1 MPEKHV
7 LIVDDHA
14 VMRTGVKQIFADLGY
29 GLAIHESGD
38 GDSMLEHFRQKNI
51 DLLVM
56 DIHLPNTD
64 SIRMVELVS
73 IRYPGT
79 YILVFSMLPEHIY
92 GRRMLKAGA
101 RGYLPKLSTIEEIRS
116 AFELA
121 LKRKSYLPP
130 NLSDLLDKESVE
142 EGNPDPFAQ
151 LSDREFEIVNLLLSG
166 CSVNGMAQR
175 LNLKHSTVGTYKARI
190 FDKLQVRS
198 IFELKDLAT
207 LYNFDRYYLDS

>member
-14 VMRTGVKQIFADLGY
+14 VMRTGVRQIFTDLGY
-29 GLAIHESGD
+29 GVAVHESGD
-38 GDSMLEHFRQKNI
+38 GDSMLEHFRQKKI
-51 DLLVM
+51 DLLIM
-56 DIHLPNTD
+56 DIQLPNTD

-73 IRYPGT
+73 IRYPKT

-101 RGYLPKLSTIEEIRS
+101 RGFLPKLSSIEEIRG
-116 AFELA
+116 AFCQA
-121 LKRKSYLPP
+121 LRHQSYLPP
-130 NLSDLLDKESVE
+130 GLGELLEKE
-142 EGNPDPFAQ
+142 EGEGGRYDPFAQ

-166 CSVNGMAQR
+166 CSINSIAQR

-190 FDKLQVRS
+190 FEKVQVRT

>member
-14 VMRTGVKQIFADLGY
+14 VMRQGLKLILADLDY

-38 GDSMLEHFRQKNI
+38 GDSMLEQFRQKKI

-79 YILVFSMLPEHIY
+79 YILIFSMLPEHIY
-92 GRRMLKAGA
+92 GRRLLRAGA
-101 RGYLPKLSTIEEIRS
+101 RGFLPKLSTIDEIRG
-116 AFELA
+116 AFEQA
-121 LKRKSYLPP
+121 FNHKMYLS
-130 NLSDLLDKESVE
+130 NGLSELLHKEGRDDGES
-142 EGNPDPFAQ
+142 DPFAL

-166 CSVNGMAQR
+166 SHINSIAQR

-190 FDKLQVRS
+190 FDKLRVRT
-198 IFELKDLAT
+198 IFELKDLAI
-207 LYNFDRYYLDS
+207 LHNFNHYYLDC

>member
-14 VMRTGVKQIFADLGY
+14 VMRKGVKLILTDLGH
-29 GLAIHESGD
+29 GLAIYESGD
-38 GDSMLEHFRQKNI
+38 GDSMLEHFRQKKI

-56 DIHLPNTD
+56 DIHMPNTD

-79 YILVFSMLPEHIY
+79 YILIFSMLPEHIY

-101 RGYLPKLSTIEEIRS
+101 RGYLPKLSTIDEIRG
-116 AFELA
+116 AFDQA
-121 LKRKSYLPP
+121 LQRKSYLSPS
-130 NLSDLLDKESVE
+130 LSDLLEKESSAQD
-142 EGNPDPFAQ
+142 GYDPFAQ

-166 CSVNGMAQR
+166 SSINLIARR

-190 FDKLQVRS
+190 FDKLQVRT
-198 IFELKDLAT
+198 IFELKDLAM
-207 LYNFDRYYLDS
+207 LYNFNHYYLDF

>member
-14 VMRTGVKQIFADLGY
+14 VMRKGVKQIFTDLGY
-29 GLAIHESGD
+29 GVAIHESGD
-38 GDSMLEHFRQKNI
+38 GDSMLEQFRQKKI
-51 DLLVM
+51 DLLIM
-56 DIHLPNTD
+56 DIHMPNTD

-73 IRYPGT
+73 IRYPKT

-101 RGYLPKLSTIEEIRS
+101 RGFLPKLSSIDEIRD
-116 AFELA
+116 AFSLA
-121 LKRKSYLPP
+121 LRHQVYLTPG
-130 NLSDLLDKESVE
+130 LSDLLEKE
-142 EGNPDPFAQ
+142 EGVEGRYDPFAQ

-166 CSVNGMAQR
+166 CSINSIAQR

-190 FDKLQVRS
+190 FEKVQVRT

>member
-1 MPEKHV
+1 M
-7 LIVDDHA
+7 IVDDHA
-14 VMRTGVKQIFADLGY
+14 VMRKGVKLILTDIGH

-38 GDSMLEHFRQKNI
+38 GDSMLEHFRQKKI

-79 YILVFSMLPEHIY
+79 YILIFSMLPEHIY

-101 RGYLPKLSTIEEIRS
+101 KGFLPKLSTIDEIRD
-116 AFELA
+116 AFDQA
-121 LKRKSYLPP
+121 LKHKSYLSPS
-130 NLSDLLDKESVE
+130 LSDLLEKESGTQE
-142 EGNPDPFAQ
+142 SYDPFAQ

-166 CSVNGMAQR
+166 SSINLIAQR

-190 FDKLQVRS
+190 FDKLQVRT
-198 IFELKDLAT
+198 IFELKDLAM
-207 LYNFDRYYLDS
+207 LYNFNQYYLDF

>member
-14 VMRTGVKQIFADLGY
+14 VMRQGVKQIFSDLGPAVAVY
-29 GLAIHESGD
+29 ESGD
-38 GDSMLEHFRQKNI
+38 GDSMLEHFRQKTI

-56 DIHLPNTD
+56 DLQLPNTD

-73 IRYPGT
+73 IRYPKT

-92 GRRMLKAGA
+92 GRRMLRAGA
-101 RGYLPKLSTIEEIRS
+101 RGFLPKLSSIEEIRE
-116 AFELA
+116 AFGLA
-121 LKRKSYLPP
+121 LRHQAYVPP
-130 NLSDLLDKESVE
+130 GLSDLLEKE
-142 EGNPDPFAQ
+142 EGEAGRYDPFAQ
-151 LSDREFEIVNLLLSG
+151 LSDREFVIVNLLLSG
-166 CSVNGMAQR
+166 CSINSIAQR

-190 FDKLQVRS
+190 FEKVQVRT

>member
-14 VMRTGVKQIFADLGY
+14 VMRTGVKLILADLGH
-29 GLAIHESGD
+29 GLVLHESGD
-38 GDSMLEHFRQKNI
+38 GDSMLEQFRQKKI

-79 YILVFSMLPEHIY
+79 YILIFSMMPEHIY

-101 RGYLPKLSTIEEIRS
+101 RGYLPKLSTIEQIRG
-116 AFELA
+116 AFDQA
-121 LKRKSYLPP
+121 LNRKSYLSPS
-130 NLSDLLDKESVE
+130 LSDLLVKESGE
-142 EGNPDPFAQ
+142 QDSDNPFEQ

-166 CSVNGMAQR
+166 CSINHIARR

-190 FDKLQVRS
+190 FDKLQVQT
-198 IFELKDLAT
+198 IFELKDLAM
-207 LYNFDRYYLDS
+207 LYDFNHYYLDI

>member
-1 MPEKHV
+1 M
-7 LIVDDHA
+7 IVDDHA
-14 VMRTGVKQIFADLGY
+14 VMRKGVKLILTDIGH

-38 GDSMLEHFRQKNI
+38 GDSMLEHFRQKKI

-79 YILVFSMLPEHIY
+79 YILIFSMLPEHIY

-101 RGYLPKLSTIEEIRS
+101 KGFLPKLSTIDEIRD
-116 AFELA
+116 AFDQA
-121 LKRKSYLPP
+121 LKRKSYLSPS
-130 NLSDLLDKESVE
+130 LSDLLEKESGTQE
-142 EGNPDPFAQ
+142 SYDPFAQ

-166 CSVNGMAQR
+166 SSINLIAQR

-190 FDKLQVRS
+190 FDKLQVRT
-198 IFELKDLAT
+198 IFELKDLAM
-207 LYNFDRYYLDS
+207 LYNFNQYYLDF